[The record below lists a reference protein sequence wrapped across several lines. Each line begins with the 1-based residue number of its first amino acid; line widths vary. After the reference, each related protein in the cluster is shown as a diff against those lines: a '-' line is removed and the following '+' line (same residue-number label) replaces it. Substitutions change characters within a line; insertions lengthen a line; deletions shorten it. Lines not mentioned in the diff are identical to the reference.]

1 MFLATHCHGDN
12 DSPEKISLIFNLSAD
27 SCKKLAQLYRIILF
41 LIDHNHD
48 PLRMNSR
55 RRFIRKLFQRFLNY
69 RQRPFHHDPVCIP
82 MFFRR
87 RNIRFYNDH
96 LISAFMKIT
105 AIFLI
110 QAFITVQF
118 PVFLCVFPQI
128 IYQLLPFLPLVFT
141 KLPVHR
147 SGPCI
152 QSFLPFLFFPD
163 TDKKLCQFLRIDRLQ
178 KIIGHSVFQRSLC
191 ILKLPVSTYH
201 DKNQIRPYFLSTPD
215 QFHSIHSRHPDI
227 CHQNIRLLLLNK
239 LKCSFPV
246 ICSSC
251 DLVTQLF
258 PVHDLL
264 QQKIYLR
271 LVICNDYF
279 QHNFPQ
285 ICFLLFQQNNCYIL
299 QKLYHAPYIFS
310 SRLYYKIFQKNR
322 PERLMIVFPAC
333 SDFCLFMDR

>member
-1 MFLATHCHGDN
+1 MFFATHCHGDN

-110 QAFITVQF
+110 QAFITVQL

-128 IYQLLPFLPLVFT
+128 IYQLFPFLPLVFT

-147 SGPCI
+147 RCPVI
-152 QSFLPFLFFPD
+152 QTSLFLLFLTDSDEKLRQFF
-163 TDKKLCQFLRIDRLQ
+163 RIYRFQ

-191 ILKLPVSTYH
+191 VLKLPVPAYH
-201 DKNQIRPYFLSTPD
+201 DKNQIRPQFLCPPD
-215 QFHSIHSRHPDI
+215 ELHSIHSRHPDI
-227 CHQNIRLLLLNK
+227 CHHNIRLFFLNK

-246 ICSSC
+246 IGSSR
-251 DLVTQLF
+251 DLVPQFF
-258 PVHDLL
+258 PVHNLL

-271 LVICNDYF
+271 LIICNDYF

-285 ICFLLFQQNNCYIL
+285 ICFLLFQQ
-299 QKLYHAPYIFS
+299 K
-310 SRLYYKIFQKNR
+310 
-322 PERLMIVFPAC
+322 
-333 SDFCLFMDR
+333 